1 MTAMYSLGMEEEYF
15 VFDAKTRRAVRRI
28 DKKFLAQL
36 KKQLGG
42 SVMTEML
49 QSQIEVATPPC
60 ATMAGGARASDDIF
74 AERSAR
80 RRARTSSGSRRWAPF
95 RSASGP
101 SRR

>member
-36 KKQLGG
+36 KKQLGD
-42 SVMTEML
+42 SVKTEML
-49 QSQIEVATPPC
+49 QSQIEVVTPPC
-60 ATMAGGARASDDIF
+60 KTMAQAREHLTHFRRALGGRRAS
-74 AERSAR
+74 
-80 RRARTSSGSRRWAPF
+80 TSSGSPPWAPS
-95 RSASGP
+95 RSVSGP